1 MKKSINVI
9 LGNHNHQPVGNFDF
23 AIENVYQNSY
33 KPFLDIFKNYPS
45 LKFVM
50 HYTGCLFNWLE
61 DNHSDHIDDLAA
73 LVKSGNIEMC
83 GGAYYEPILAMISDR
98 DKSQQILKLNDYV
111 KSRFHQKPRGM
122 WLAERVWEQS
132 LTSIIANSNLEY
144 VILDDSQFAPAA
156 VDKNNMFGYY
166 TTDNGY
172 DRLNIFPISQ
182 ALRYYIP
189 FKEVD
194 QAIEYLASVATEE
207 GDRLL
212 VLHDDGE
219 KYGEWPGTSKW
230 VYEDKWLVK
239 FFETLEREKDWI
251 HTTTYSEYMDKY
263 PPLDRV
269 YLPAA
274 SYEEMTTWV
283 LPPKEQNTFT
293 DYSHSIEDE
302 NLKPFVRGGFWRNFM
317 RKYSESNRMQKHTMY
332 ASSLVHAMFNGDNRE
347 IAKDYLFK
355 SQCNCPYWHGT
366 FGGLYLNHLRH
377 ATYKNAIEAIR
388 IAEKES
394 YGDSYF
400 KIEKKDFDKDGRNE
414 YIVTSEDNT
423 IIFDEKSASICVWDV
438 KSENPINIIDTLR
451 RREEAYHK
459 DIFESIDS
467 GVDEQQ
473 HDGDEH
479 VSIHEMKKSFD
490 SDSINYLV
498 FDNNEKVVG
507 VDHFVSAMPS
517 VEDFAFLKY
526 EETGSFADAMYSGQH
541 KVHDPSTGEATS
553 YTIDF
558 EASGNVCGKPL
569 TIKKSY
575 EVYKNG
581 KVDVS
586 VEFKNNSNDEINTI
600 YAMENNFTL
609 LAADADDRYYFYANE
624 NGDVATV
631 EKLSSMGEVVA
642 NQFGMKDAGYT
653 NVNIRID
660 SENAIKYLYTPFYT
674 ISDAI
679 NTLERIYQGSSIV
692 CLKELSLKPSEV
704 DTFKVSINVAVDK

>member
-23 AIENVYQNSY
+23 AIENVYNNSY
-33 KPFLDIFKNYPS
+33 KPFLDILKDYPS

-61 DNHSDHIDDLAA
+61 DNHSDHIDELAKMVA
-73 LVKSGNIEMC
+73 SGNIEIC
-83 GGAYYEPILAMISDR
+83 SSAYYEPILAMISDR
-98 DKSQQILKLNDYV
+98 DKAQQILKLNDYI
-111 KSRFHQKPRGM
+111 KSRFNQRPRGM

-156 VDKNNMFGYY
+156 IDKNNMYGYFS
-166 TTDNGY
+166 TDNGY

-194 QAIEYLASVATEE
+194 EAIEYLASMATEE

-263 PPLDRV
+263 PPINRV

-283 LPPKEQNTFT
+283 LPAKEQNVFT

-302 NLKPFVRGGFWRNFM
+302 ALKPFVRGGFWRNFM
-317 RKYSESNRMQKHTMY
+317 TKYSESNRMQKHMMY
-332 ASSLVHAMFNGDNRE
+332 ASSLVHSMLNGDERE
-347 IAKDYLFK
+347 RAKDYLFK

-388 IAEKES
+388 IAEKENF
-394 YGDSYF
+394 GDSYF
-400 KIEKKDFDKDGRNE
+400 RINKKDFDKDGRNE
-414 YIVTSEDNT
+414 YIVSSEDNT
-423 IIFDEKSASICVWDV
+423 IIFDEKSASIVVWDV
-438 KSENPINIIDTLR
+438 KSDNSINIIDTFR

-459 DIFESIDS
+459 DIFESIEQGDS
-467 GVDEQQ
+467 EEQ
-473 HDGDEH
+473 HNEDEH

-498 FDNNEKVVG
+498 FDKNEKVVG
-507 VDHFVSAMPS
+507 VDHFLSAMPS

-526 EETGSFADAMYSGQH
+526 EETGSFANANYTGQH
-541 KVHDPSTGEATS
+541 RVHDANANNYIIEFISNGN
-553 YTIDF
+553 I
-558 EASGNVCGKPL
+558 SGKGL

-575 EVYKNG
+575 DVHKDG
-581 KVDVS
+581 KVDIS
-586 VEFKNNSNDEINTI
+586 VEFKNTSAETISTI

-609 LAADADDRYYFYANE
+609 LAADAEDRFYYFTDE
-624 NGDVATV
+624 NGNGDKI
-631 EKLSSMGEVVA
+631 EKLSSMGEMVGTR
-642 NQFGMKDAGYT
+642 FGMKDEGYT
-653 NVNIRID
+653 HVSISID
-660 SENAIKYLYTPFYT
+660 SESAIKYLYTPFYT

-692 CLKELSLKPSEV
+692 CLKELTIEPNAVEI
-704 DTFKVSINVAVDK
+704 FKVSINVCVDK

>member
-50 HYTGCLFNWLE
+50 HYTGCLLNWLE
-61 DNHSDHIDDLAA
+61 DNHSDHIDELAE
-73 LVKSGNIEMC
+73 LVKSGNIEVC
-83 GGAYYEPILAMISDR
+83 SGAFYEPILAMISDR
-98 DKSQQILKLNDYV
+98 DKGQQILKLNEYI

-132 LTSIIANSNLEY
+132 LTSIIAGSNLEY

-182 ALRYYIP
+182 ELRYYIP

-194 QAIEYLASVATEE
+194 QAIEYLASVATED
-207 GDRLL
+207 GNRLV

-230 VYEDKWLVK
+230 VYQDEWLVN
-239 FFETLEREKDWI
+239 FFNALEREKDWI
-251 HTTTYSEYMDKY
+251 HTTTYSEYMDKH
-263 PPLDRV
+263 PPMDRV
-269 YLPAA
+269 YIPAA

-283 LPPKEQNTFT
+283 LPPKEQNIFT
-293 DYSHSIEDE
+293 DYAHSIEDE

-317 RKYSESNRMQKHTMY
+317 RKYSESNRMQKHMMY
-332 ASSLVHAMFNGDNRE
+332 ASSLVHSMINGDDRE
-347 IAKDYLFK
+347 VAKDYLFK

-377 ATYKNAIEAIR
+377 ATYRNAIDAIMV
-388 IAEKES
+388 AEKNI

-400 KIEKKDFDKDGRNE
+400 RIDKKDFDKDGLNE
-414 YIVTSEDNT
+414 YIVSSQDST
-423 IIFDEKSASICVWDV
+423 IIFDEKSASICVWDI
-438 KSENPINIIDTLR
+438 KGENPINVIDTFR

-459 DIFESIDS
+459 DIFESIDNCE
-467 GVDEQQ
+467 EQGQ
-473 HDGDEH
+473 SDGDEH

-498 FDNNEKVVG
+498 FDKNEKVVG
-507 VDHFVSAMPS
+507 IDHFLPELSS

-526 EETGSFADAMYSGQH
+526 QEIGSFANANYHGQH
-541 KVHDPSTGEATS
+541 KVHDVSDEEVS
-553 YTIDF
+553 NYTIEF
-558 EASGNVCGKPL
+558 VSEGNVYGKSL
-569 TIKKSY
+569 TLKKSY
-575 EVYKNG
+575 DVYKSG
-581 KVDVS
+581 KIDITL
-586 VEFKNNSNDEINTI
+586 EFKNTSGEEINTV

-609 LAADADDRYYFYANE
+609 LAADAEDRYYFFTDE
-624 NGDVATV
+624 NGENNTI
-631 EKLSSMGEVVA
+631 EKLSSMGEVVS
-642 NQFGMKDAGYT
+642 NKFGMKDDGYT
-653 NVNIRID
+653 HVGISIE

-692 CLKELSLKPSEV
+692 CLKELSIQPDGVE
-704 DTFKVSINVAVDK
+704 TFKVSINVGVEK

>member
-23 AIENVYQNSY
+23 AIENVYNNSY
-33 KPFLDIFKNYPS
+33 KPFLDILKDYPS

-61 DNHSDHIDDLAA
+61 DNHSDHIDELAA
-73 LVKSGNIEMC
+73 MVSRGNIEIC
-83 GGAYYEPILAMISDR
+83 SGAYYEPILAMISDR
-98 DKSQQILKLNDYV
+98 DKAQQILKLNDYI
-111 KSRFHQKPRGM
+111 KSRFNQKPRGM

-132 LTSIIANSNLEY
+132 LTSIISNSNLEY

-156 VDKNNMFGYY
+156 VDKNNMFGYFS
-166 TTDNGY
+166 TDNGY

-194 QAIEYLASVATEE
+194 EAIEYLASMATEE

-263 PPLDRV
+263 PPIDRV
-269 YLPAA
+269 YIPAA

-283 LPPKEQNTFT
+283 LPPKEQNIFA

-317 RKYSESNRMQKHTMY
+317 TKYSESNRMQKHMMY
-332 ASSLVHAMFNGDNRE
+332 ASSLVHSMLNGDNRE
-347 IAKDYLFK
+347 LAKDYLFK

-377 ATYKNAIEAIR
+377 ATYKNAIEAMR
-388 IAEKES
+388 IAERENF
-394 YGDSYF
+394 GDSYF
-400 KIEKKDFDKDGRNE
+400 RIDKKDFDKDGRNE
-414 YIVTSEDNT
+414 YIVSSEDNT
-423 IIFDEKSASICVWDV
+423 IIFDEKSASIVVWDV
-438 KSENPINIIDTLR
+438 KSDNSINIIDTFR

-459 DIFESIDS
+459 DIFESIDNDNS
-467 GVDEQQ
+467 EQ
-473 HDGDEH
+473 HNEDEH

-498 FDNNEKVVG
+498 FDKNEKVVG
-507 VDHFVSAMPS
+507 VDHFLSTMPS

-526 EETGSFADAMYSGQH
+526 EETGSFANAKYQGQH
-541 KVHDPSTGEATS
+541 RVHDANTDNYVIEFVSN
-553 YTIDF
+553 
-558 EASGNVCGKPL
+558 GNVNGNTL
-569 TIKKSY
+569 TLKKCYS
-575 EVYKNG
+575 VYKDG
-581 KVDVS
+581 KVDIS
-586 VEFKNNSNDEINTI
+586 VEFNNTSNEEINTI

-609 LAADADDRYYFYANE
+609 LAADAEDRFYFFTDE
-624 NGDVATV
+624 NGNGDKI
-631 EKLSSMGEVVA
+631 EKLSSMGEMVGTR
-642 NQFGMKDAGYT
+642 FGMKDDGYT
-653 NVNIRID
+653 HVAINID

-692 CLKELSLKPSEV
+692 CLKELSIKPNSVEI
-704 DTFKVSINVAVDK
+704 FKISINVCVDK